1 LKPTNCNHYD
11 KLSKAFHWGT
21 AIAVVVAFIL
31 GPGDFGSLIHDGI
44 DPGTQTSILWHETL
58 GITVF
63 CITLLRLIWVAVRP
77 TPPKFEMALWM
88 RLVSRLMHLSL
99 WALLLALPISALM
112 ALGSEANPLTL
123 LGGFRV
129 AELPFISNS
138 YLAGLLDWG
147 DVHKL
152 LGTVI
157 IWLAGIHAFAA
168 LYHHFKLKDKVFVSM
183 LP

>member
-1 LKPTNCNHYD
+1 
-11 KLSKAFHWGT
+11 
-21 AIAVVVAFIL
+21 
-31 GPGDFGSLIHDGI
+31 
-44 DPGTQTSILWHETL
+44 
-58 GITVF
+58 
-63 CITLLRLIWVAVRP
+63 
-77 TPPKFEMALWM
+77 MALWM